1 VRVGIVDDDLSL
13 AELLADKIDQETEVT
28 DSAETA
34 LEWVEQARVDC
45 LITDLRMP
53 EVGGLELLERVRQI
67 STELPV
73 IVITGH
79 GSIDTAVQ
87 AMKQGAWDY
96 LEKPV
101 GGDEIQIIVNRIA
114 EQLERANQLEG
125 LRESQRSL
133 LEGEQLVGESEV
145 MQEVQSLIDK
155 VAPETSN
162 VLIEG
167 ETGTGK
173 ELIARAIHS
182 RGPRFG
188 APFMAINCAAIPA
201 ELLESELFGH
211 EKGAFT
217 GAEEKKKGKIEMAD
231 GGTLFL
237 DEIGELDLKLQPK
250 LLRVLEQG
258 NLTRLGG
265 EVKKEVDVRL
275 VAATNR
281 ELSELVEAKKFRRD
295 LFYRVNTIKITA
307 PPLRNHPEDIPELI
321 DYFARIEAWDV
332 NSDNFTEAA
341 LKALKAYSWPGNVR
355 ELRNILERLIVLT
368 EGEEIELADL
378 PLELQSSRPGKSGEG
393 EEIKSINWRRYGD
406 DLPQVISN
414 LEAAII
420 ESVLRECDG
429 NKSEAAR
436 RLEIS
441 RQSLHYKLENNPA
454 E

>member
-1 VRVGIVDDDLSL
+1 MRVGIVDDDLSL
-13 AELLADKIDQETEVT
+13 AELLADKVEQETKVT
-28 DSAETA
+28 DSPEMA
-34 LEWVEQARVDC
+34 LEWVEQSRVDC

-53 EVGGLELLERVRQI
+53 EVGGLELLERVREL
-67 STELPV
+67 SAELPV

-79 GSIDTAVQ
+79 GSIDTAVE

-101 GGDEIQIIVNRIA
+101 GGDEIQIIVDRIA
-114 EQLERANQLEG
+114 EELKRANQLEG

-133 LEGEQLVGESEV
+133 LEEEKLVGDSEA
-145 MQEVQSLIDK
+145 MREVQDLIDK
-155 VAPETSN
+155 VAPESSN

-217 GAEEKKKGKIEMAD
+217 GADETKKGKIELAD

-237 DEIGELDLKLQPK
+237 DEIGELALELQPK

-258 NLTRLGG
+258 NLSRLGG

-281 ELSELVEAKKFRRD
+281 QLSELVKADEFRRD

-307 PPLRNHPEDIPELI
+307 PPLRNHREDIPELI
-321 DYFARIEAWDV
+321 DYFAQVEAWDV
-332 NSDNFTEAA
+332 NSDNFSEAA
-341 LKALKAYSWPGNVR
+341 LEAMKSYRWPGNVR
-355 ELRNILERLIVLT
+355 ELRNILERVIVLT
-368 EGEEIELADL
+368 T
-378 PLELQSSRPGKSGEG
+378 G
-393 EEIKSINWRRYGD
+393 EEIKLSDLPAELQAPGPEPAGEEVESINWQKYGD
-406 DLPQVISN
+406 ELPQILNN
-414 LEAAII
+414 LETKII

-436 RLEIS
+436 RLGIS